1 MSSTSSSRRSLS
13 SFSSW
18 MRISSVSYTPLERGA
33 GLSLALDPLRAAIW
47 DLAAAALDH
56 TGRRLA
62 GRRDRPVPSELRLC
76 WPYRRLRPCL
86 AAAGGGVVHPG
97 HGVPPADGRQVFLPP
112 GGVGSAPWKCGKRP
126 LCRWKTHSRP
136 DGKAAAFPTAR
147 KHRFPQHRPAWPF
160 AHNPTAPTTAAAAK
174 IAFPDRKNH
183 HFMVEWG

>member
-1 MSSTSSSRRSLS
+1 MTRGEALKDFFRKTILPVASSALLYCIFRSACVKNGELDYL
-13 SFSSW
+13 W
-18 MRISSVSYTPLERGA
+18 LWILC
-33 GLSLALDPLRAAIW
+33 GLPFGIW
-47 DLAAAALDH
+47 
-56 TGRRLA
+56 
-62 GRRDRPVPSELRLC
+62 
-76 WPYRRLRPCL
+76 RLRPCL
-86 AAAGGGVVHPG
+86 AAAGGRVVHPG